1 MEIQLG
7 LRSTEADGRAPGT
20 GRPSTSAPE
29 RNATGAALEARR
41 SERVARRESETEHA
55 AFEQRLRERQAQEES
70 RTARK
75 ASSTPETEDSTPHE
89 QEPPVERR
97 GTNRSSTGR
106 AEAKPSDAANQPSTT
121 EPRATPSAAAPSPAA
136 RATKPAETPLA
147 TSTTTTTEAVV
158 GLPLPTLVQPIVA
171 PEQVATHALHDESLA
186 LVSTGTTPTVA
197 IPTGASTAA
206 VSVPQMETLL
216 RTEAGQSAEV
226 DPSASA
232 KAQEAARAPARER
245 AADVLRQIGVQLAP
259 QLRQAVID
267 LYPRELGR
275 IHIRM
280 SVQDGAVRASVRA
293 ERPETLESLEQHLPE
308 LRALLAGAGLEAQD
322 LSLSLGFDNR
332 RSGGREAHEP
342 FATPA
347 HAELRPATAVELGA
361 LARRVANDGGVDTFA

>member
-1 MEIQLG
+1 
-7 LRSTEADGRAPGT
+7 
-20 GRPSTSAPE
+20 
-29 RNATGAALEARR
+29 
-41 SERVARRESETEHA
+41 VARRESETEHA

-121 EPRATPSAAAPSPAA
+121 EACATPSAAAPSSTQRTAQ
-136 RATKPAETPLA
+136 ATETPVAHNAAVASEVVVALPSPTVVQPVVAPLAVPEPTLASALAAEPTALLAQPTTTALA
-147 TSTTTTTEAVV
+147 TVAAATTSPVN
-158 GLPLPTLVQPIVA
+158 
-171 PEQVATHALHDESLA
+171 
-186 LVSTGTTPTVA
+186 
-197 IPTGASTAA
+197 
-206 VSVPQMETLL
+206 VPQMETLL
-216 RTEAGQSAEV
+216 RSESLPSTEV
-226 DPSASA
+226 DPNASA

-280 SVQDGAVRASVRA
+280 SVQEGAVRASVRA